1 MFQRSARSP
10 LRATSTSTRCIY
22 FNPFAF
28 DVDLGG
34 SLSVLVDGDVKAGL
48 GFDLRL
54 RGPNTF
60 RIDGKVWVTVMGFD
74 VEFPI
79 RHTWGTPQTLPPATA
94 DPVALLMGALHDSDG
109 FEAVAA
115 TYLSSGVTFI
125 AVGRDERTPADPAGR
140 LRLVQKAVP
149 LGVTIAKVGEARLA
163 GDLDRFDLAVL
174 DAGATARVAPAQ
186 LEFVRGHYWELTEAQ
201 RLRTPVFER
210 HQAGIEIT
218 SDGLEFDATAAIE
231 EAFAYEV
238 IVIGAVD
245 QPANVERIVQ
255 GPALPA
261 SFVARWAEQGVRRGA
276 APLRRRA
283 DRAAD
288 AVSLRSVGYIQTA
301 ADEAIVLDAMP
312 PRDEAAGL
320 VGPRPRPAPTTSSQP
335 DRPTD
340 DLAVRVPSRRPDSA
354 GHGGRC
360 PTGRVAAQAGRA
372 RGRDS
377 GRRRTGPGHGSHPT
391 GQRGLRRRRHRRR
404 GPPHDLPCRTEP
416 GG

>member
-1 MFQRSARSP
+1 M
-10 LRATSTSTRCIY
+10 
-22 FNPFAF
+22 
-28 DVDLGG
+28 
-34 SLSVLVDGDVKAGL
+34 
-48 GFDLRL
+48 
-54 RGPNTF
+54 
-60 RIDGKVWVTVMGFD
+60 
-74 VEFPI
+74 
-79 RHTWGTPQTLPPATA
+79 
-94 DPVALLMGALHDSDG
+94 
-109 FEAVAA
+109 
-115 TYLSSGVTFI
+115 
-125 AVGRDERTPADPAGR
+125 
-140 LRLVQKAVP
+140 P

-245 QPANVERIVQ
+245 QPANIERIVQ

-261 SFVARWAEQGVRRGA
+261 SFGAAGRSKECAGV

-301 ADEAIVLDAMP
+301 ADEAVVLDAMP

-320 VGPRPRPAPTTSSQP
+320 VGPQASACADYARRAGQA
-335 DRPTD
+335 DR
-340 DLAVRVPSRRPDSA
+340 
-354 GHGGRC
+354 
-360 PTGRVAAQAGRA
+360 
-372 RGRDS
+372 
-377 GRRRTGPGHGSHPT
+377 
-391 GQRGLRRRRHRRR
+391 
-404 GPPHDLPCRTEP
+404 
-416 GG
+416 